1 LTKWGGRYLTD
12 RDKTTIKLKV
22 AEADQR
28 DVGKGIVQ
36 IDESF
41 REKLRL
47 KPFDVV
53 EIRGGRLTSALIG
66 RPYPSDSSL
75 DIIRMDGLIRTNAKT
90 SIGEYV
96 EIHKAD
102 WKEARNVTL
111 APIAK
116 DIQIYAPNETLKA
129 VFMNRTVSKGDFIS
143 TTSLRKSKEREA
155 LSKGVMFED
164 FFQDFFGQDFGSSFG
179 FGEIK
184 LQVVSTSP
192 SGIVKL
198 TDLTQ
203 VELLPEVT
211 EVTPEQ
217 NISIVMY
224 EDLGGLKDAVTKIR
238 EMIELPLKHPE
249 VFDRLGIDA
258 PKGVLLYGPPGTGK
272 TMLAKA
278 VANESDAYFISVNG
292 PEIMSKYY
300 GESEKGIRDVFEE
313 AEKNA
318 PAIIFLDEIDS
329 IAPKRAEVTG
339 EVERRVV
346 AQLLS
351 LMDGLKARKNVIVIG
366 STNRPEAIDMALR
379 RPGRFDREIELRVP
393 DTEGRLEIFQI
404 HTRGMP
410 LGENVNLMD
419 FAQITYG
426 FVGADIAALCREA
439 AMSSLRRILPKIDLN
454 QPEIP
459 SEILDTLRVTRE
471 DFEDAM
477 KDVQPSAIRE
487 ILIEIPNMGWDDV
500 GGLEG
505 VKQLLKEAV
514 EWPLKSPESYR
525 NIGVEAPKGVLL
537 YGPPGTG
544 KTLLAKAIAHESEA
558 NFITAKGSDLLSKW
572 YGESEKRIA
581 EVFTRARQVAPSIIF
596 LDELDSLAPIRGAS
610 VGEPQV
616 TARILNQLLS
626 EMDGLEELRAVV
638 VIGATNRPD
647 IIDPALLRPGRFDE
661 LILVPVPDAGARKEI
676 FKVHTSKMSLAE
688 DVNIDEL
695 VSLTD
700 QYTGAD
706 IAAVCK
712 KAGRDALREDLH
724 AKEVKQKHFLQAL
737 SETGPS
743 VTPDTMK
750 YYQAV
755 QSSLRKRQSKEIE
768 ENPFYI

>member
-1 LTKWGGRYLTD
+1 
-12 RDKTTIKLKV
+12 
-22 AEADQR
+22 
-28 DVGKGIVQ
+28 
-36 IDESF
+36 
-41 REKLRL
+41 
-47 KPFDVV
+47 
-53 EIRGGRLTSALIG
+53 
-66 RPYPSDSSL
+66 
-75 DIIRMDGLIRTNAKT
+75 MNAKT

-96 EIHKAD
+96 DIRKAD
-102 WKEARNVTL
+102 WKEAKSVTL
-111 APIAK
+111 APVAK
-116 DIQIYAPNETLKA
+116 GMQIYAPSETLKA

-143 TTSLRKSKEREA
+143 TTSLRRSRERETFG
-155 LSKGVMFED
+155 KGVMFED
-164 FFQDFFGQDFGSSFG
+164 FFQDFFGQGFGQSFG
-179 FGEIK
+179 LGEIK
-184 LQVVSTSP
+184 LQVVSTAP
-192 SGIVKL
+192 SGIVKI
-198 TDLTQ
+198 TDMTQ
-203 VELLPEVT
+203 VELLPEAT
-211 EVTPEQ
+211 EITPEQ
-217 NISIVMY
+217 NIPTVMY
-224 EDLGGLKDAVTKIR
+224 EDLGGLKDAIGKVR

-249 VFDRLGIDA
+249 LFDRLGIDA
-258 PKGVLLYGPPGTGK
+258 PKGVLLHGPPGTGK

-278 VANESDAYFISVNG
+278 VANESDAYFISING

-300 GESEKGIRDVFEE
+300 GESERAIREIFED

-366 STNRPEAIDMALR
+366 STNRVEAIDIALR

-410 LGENVNLMD
+410 LAENVNLMD

-439 AMSSLRRILPKIDLN
+439 AMSSLRRILPRINLN
-454 QPEIP
+454 EPEIP
-459 SEILDTLRVTRE
+459 REILDSLQVTRE
-471 DFEDAM
+471 DFENAL

-487 ILIEIPNMGWDDV
+487 ILIEVPNIGWDDV

-505 VKQLLKEAV
+505 VKELLKEVV

-525 NIGVEAPKGVLL
+525 DIGVEAPKGVLL

-544 KTLLAKAIAHESEA
+544 KTLLAKAIAHESDA

-610 VGEPQV
+610 TGEPQV

-647 IIDPALLRPGRFDE
+647 MIDPALLRPGRFDE
-661 LILVPVPDAGARKEI
+661 LILVPVPDEGARREI
-676 FKVHTSKMSLAE
+676 FRVHIESMALAE
-688 DVNIDEL
+688 DVDIEKL

-712 KAGRDALREDLH
+712 KAGRHALREDLH
-724 AKEVKQKHFLQAL
+724 AKNVKQKHFLQAIE
-737 SETGPS
+737 ETGPS

-750 YYQAV
+750 YYQAIKGE
-755 QSSLRKRQSKEIE
+755 LRKRKSKEIE
-768 ENPFYI
+768 SSYYI

>member
-1 LTKWGGRYLTD
+1 MGGINLTD

-28 DVGKGIVQ
+28 DVGKGIVR

-41 REKLRL
+41 REKLGL

-53 EIRGGRLTSALIG
+53 EIKGGKLTSALIG
-66 RPYPSDSSL
+66 RPYPSDSGL

-96 EIHKAD
+96 EIRKAD
-102 WKEARNVTL
+102 WKEAKSVTL
-111 APIAK
+111 APVAK
-116 DIQIYAPNETLKA
+116 GMQIYAPSETLKA

-143 TTSLRKSKEREA
+143 TTSLRKSREREA
-155 LSKGVMFED
+155 FGKGVMFED
-164 FFQDFFGQDFGSSFG
+164 FFQDFFGQGFGPSFG
-179 FGEIK
+179 LGEIK
-184 LQVVSTSP
+184 LQVVSISP
-192 SGIVKL
+192 SGIVKI

-203 VELLPEVT
+203 VELLPEAT
-211 EVTPEQ
+211 EVTSEQ
-217 NISIVMY
+217 NIPSVMY
-224 EDLGGLKDAVTKIR
+224 EDLGGVKEAIGKVR

-249 VFDRLGIDA
+249 LFDRLGIDA
-258 PKGVLLYGPPGTGK
+258 PKGVLLHGPPGTGK

-278 VANESDAYFISVNG
+278 VANESDAYFISING

-300 GESEKGIRDVFEE
+300 GESERAIREIFED

-366 STNRPEAIDMALR
+366 STNRPEALDVALR

-410 LGENVNLMD
+410 LAEDINLMD

-439 AMSSLRRILPKIDLN
+439 AMSALRRVLPRINLN
-454 QPEIP
+454 EPEIP
-459 SEILDTLRVTRE
+459 AEILDSLQVIRE
-471 DFEDAM
+471 DFENAL

-487 ILIEIPNMGWDDV
+487 ILIEVPTVSWDDI

-505 VKQLLKEAV
+505 VKRLLKEVV
-514 EWPLKSPESYR
+514 EWPLKNPESYR
-525 NIGVEAPKGVLL
+525 DIGVEAPKGVLL

-544 KTLLAKAIAHESEA
+544 KTLLAKAIAHESDA

-610 VGEPQV
+610 TGEPQV

-626 EMDGLEELRAVV
+626 EMDGLEELRAVI

-647 IIDPALLRPGRFDE
+647 VIDPALIRPGRFDE
-661 LILVPVPDAGARKEI
+661 LILVPIPDEGARREI
-676 FKVHTSKMSLAE
+676 FKVHTGKMALAE
-688 DVNIDEL
+688 DVDIEKL
-695 VSLTD
+695 VSMTD
-700 QYTGAD
+700 KYTGAD

-712 KAGRDALREDLH
+712 KAGRLALREDLH
-724 AKEVKQKHFLQAL
+724 AKNVKQSHFLKAIA
-737 SETGPS
+737 ETGPS

-750 YYQAV
+750 YYEAIKGE
-755 QSSLRKRQSKEIE
+755 LRTRKSKEIE
-768 ENPFYI
+768 NPSYI